1 MDFIITLQLERGLDR
16 NRVVLSRV
24 RIIKVFAVGWREGYT
39 ILHLTV
45 VFSKGVKGRECVSTY
60 IYNLYGNRWGT

>member
-24 RIIKVFAVGWREGYT
+24 RIIKVFAGGWGE
-39 ILHLTV
+39 
-45 VFSKGVKGRECVSTY
+45 GVKGRECVSTY